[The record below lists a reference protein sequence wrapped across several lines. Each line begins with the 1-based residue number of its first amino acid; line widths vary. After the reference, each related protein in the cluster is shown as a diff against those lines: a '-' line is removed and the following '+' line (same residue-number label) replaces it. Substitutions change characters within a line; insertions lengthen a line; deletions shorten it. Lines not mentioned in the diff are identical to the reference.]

1 MNTAANNPVRV
12 RYAPSPTGLPHV
24 GNVRTALF
32 NWLFARRSNGAFI
45 VRVEDTDQNRL
56 VRDAVDGILESLRWL
71 DLDWDEGP
79 EVGGPYGPYMQS
91 ERLPIY
97 LEAAQDLIRRGH
109 AFYCICSPE
118 RLQELRSQQTK
129 ERKNPG
135 YDGRCLSLT
144 DRELRAYRDA
154 GNVPVVRF
162 KMVRD
167 DTITVD
173 DIVRGRVGWNSNLV
187 DDFVILKSD
196 GFPTYHLANV
206 LDDHH
211 MKISHVL
218 RAEEWLS
225 STPRHLALYRAL
237 GLEPPLFG
245 HLPMILGPDRS
256 KLSKRHGAT
265 SLAGIPG
272 YGLSA
277 GDAHKLHGAAGV
289 VPGRSDRDS
298 GPPGTGRSLFS
309 RSGGQVRGHLQH
321 RQAGMDERDLHQ
333 EPSVRRPGCAHP
345 RILATLPPGRGSTR
359 RGLGVLMP
367 NRPTHSTPAED
378 SQTTLPSARRCSF
391 SMRELAHKPK
401 DLIQKGMT
409 TESAC
414 SALEQSLVLMG
425 GCDSFTADV
434 LEPAFEELRLRLEL
448 SRRQFFSL
456 LRVATTAS
464 RVSPPLFETMEV
476 LGRSRCTD
484 RIGGAILALGS

>member
-1 MNTAANNPVRV
+1 MNTATIEPVRV

-97 LEAAQDLIRRGH
+97 QEAAQDLIRRGH
-109 AFYCICSPE
+109 AYYCICSPV
-118 RLQELRSQQTK
+118 RLKELRLQQTK

-135 YDGRCLSLT
+135 YDGRCLSLS
-144 DRELRAYRDA
+144 DRKLMAYRDA

-167 DTITVD
+167 ETITVD

-265 SLAGIPG
+265 SLLQYRDMGYLPETLTNFMALLGWSLDDRTEILDRPALVEVFSLERVVKSGAIFNIDKLEWMNGI
-272 YGLSA
+272 YI
-277 GDAHKLHGAAGV
+277 
-289 VPGRSDRDS
+289 
-298 GPPGTGRSLFS
+298 RSLAS
-309 RSGGQVRGHLQH
+309 DDLAARI
-321 RQAGMDERDLHQ
+321 RDYWRLY
-333 EPSVRRPGCAHP
+333 P
-345 RILATLPPGRGSTR
+345 
-359 RGLGVLMP
+359 
-367 NRPTHSTPAED
+367 PAEVPQD
-378 SQTTLPSARRCSF
+378 VDLEYLCRISPLIQPRLKTLNDAAERTAFFFKVGLDHR
-391 SMRELAHKPK
+391 PK

-409 TESAC
+409 AESSC
-414 SALEQSLVLMG
+414 HALEQSLVLMG
-425 GCDSFTADV
+425 GCDTFSAEA

-448 SRRQFFSL
+448 SRRQYFSL

-484 RIGGAILALGS
+484 RIAGAIRALGS

>member
-97 LEAAQDLIRRGH
+97 QEAAQDLIRRGH

-135 YDGRCLSLT
+135 YDGKCLSLT

-265 SLAGIPG
+265 SLLEYRDMGYLPETLTNFMALLGWSLDDRTEILDRPALVEVFSLDRVVKSGAIFNIDKLEWMNGI
-272 YGLSA
+272 YI
-277 GDAHKLHGAAGV
+277 
-289 VPGRSDRDS
+289 
-298 GPPGTGRSLFS
+298 RSLAF
-309 RSGGQVRGHLQH
+309 
-321 RQAGMDERDLHQ
+321 DDL
-333 EPSVRRPGCAHP
+333 AA
-345 RILATLPPGRGSTR
+345 RIREYWRLYPPVGGSTR

-367 NRPTHSTPAED
+367 NRPTHPTTPEN
-378 SQTTLPSARRCSF
+378 PRRRCRAYGFLFPCGTGPQAQRPHSEGDDC
-391 SMRELAHKPK
+391 REFLPRP
-401 DLIQKGMT
+401 GT
-409 TESAC
+409 
-414 SALEQSLVLMG
+414 VPG
-425 GCDSFTADV
+425 ADG
-434 LEPAFEELRLRLEL
+434 RLRLVHGG
-448 SRRQFFSL
+448 RTGTGFRG
-456 LRVATTAS
+456 ATA
-464 RVSPPLFETMEV
+464 
-476 LGRSRCTD
+476 
-484 RIGGAILALGS
+484 AA